1 MDLRLYGCYGNEID
15 SLFQTVKVASEDIG
29 MSFGIG
35 KCVALAMD
43 RRKEVK
49 CNGIDSDERR
59 AIQDISTWAYW
70 EKGRFVGKR

>member
-15 SLFQTVKVASEDIG
+15 SLLQTVKVVSEDIG

-49 CNGIDSDERR
+49 CNGIDSN
-59 AIQDISTWAYW
+59 DISTWAYW
-70 EKGRFVGKR
+70 EKGWFVGKR